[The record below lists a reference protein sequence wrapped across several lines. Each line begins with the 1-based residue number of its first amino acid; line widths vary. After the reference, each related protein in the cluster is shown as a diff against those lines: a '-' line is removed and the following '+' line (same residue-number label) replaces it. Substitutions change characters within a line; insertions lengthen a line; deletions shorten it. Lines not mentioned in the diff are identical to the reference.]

1 MSDNIAD
8 PLTLHHS
15 DSPGFVLVS
24 KPLEGH
30 NYGQWSRSM
39 RIALSAKNKL
49 GFIDGTIKPL
59 VNTDARFAVWQRCNN
74 MVLSWILH
82 SLNPDIASSVLY
94 CTNASMVWNNLK
106 DRFSQSND
114 SRIYQIH

>member
-15 DSPGFVLVS
+15 DSPGLVLVS

-59 VNTDARFAVWQRCNN
+59 ANTDVRSAIWQRCND

-82 SLNPDIASSVLY
+82 SLNPNIASSVLY
-94 CTNASMVWNNLK
+94 CTSAFMVWNDLR
-106 DRFSQSND
+106 D
-114 SRIYQIH
+114 